1 MKEPDSPLFKA
12 IQAALNTSG
21 FRDTA
26 RAAGVDHKVVHRMF
40 TDPSLHP
47 SIKNHLRLARE
58 ANIDL
63 DEYFAAYEAECGERR
78 VE

>member
-12 IQAALNTSG
+12 IQAALSTKNYS
-21 FRDTA
+21 DTA
-26 RAAGVDHKVVHRMF
+26 RKVGLSQSTIQKVF
-40 TDPSLHP
+40 DKPSLHP
-47 SIKNHLRLARE
+47 SIITHLRLARE
-58 ANIDL
+58 AGIGL